1 MSKPPSTTGDERTLG
16 YTSVSQ
22 TEEATIEGLSGS
34 WAEPSTDASD
44 LPTGASLGRYTIL
57 QRLGAG
63 AMGVVYSAFD
73 PDLDRKVAI
82 KILHARTEAVG
93 SGEEGKLRLL
103 REAKA
108 LARLSHPN
116 VVAIHDVGT
125 FGDCIF
131 LAMEFVDGQTLG
143 AWLKVRQRP
152 WRECVE
158 ILIKAGEGL
167 AAAHRGGLIH
177 RDFKP
182 ENVVI
187 GHDGR
192 VRVLDFGLARASDDI
207 ADSVGVASLG
217 IEAST
222 SIKVEI
228 TTTGVLVGTP
238 AYMSPEQHLGRA
250 ADARSDLFAFCVAL
264 YQALYGERP
273 FEGANLSV
281 LAANVIQGKV
291 RPAPAGAKVPT
302 WLRKLVLQGLSV
314 DPKARF
320 PSMEVLLEHLRHDP
334 LRIRMR
340 WLGVV
345 AVSALGI
352 GIAVGTF
359 GGQTEPPCQGAEQR
373 LAGIWDE
380 GRKEA
385 IEAAFVATGVP
396 YAVPAWQSTERALD
410 AYSGGWV
417 AMHTEACLATQV
429 RKDQSEEML
438 DLRML
443 CLARQRGELEAL
455 TDVFVEAT
463 PKVVENSLE
472 GVGRLPNVAS
482 CGDLQ
487 ALRERIPPPTDPA
500 VRERVGR
507 IRGRLAEA
515 KALDVAGKW
524 ALALVSA
531 KSALEE
537 SVEVG
542 YLPLEADALLVLA
555 AIQQQLGDY
564 DEVMKSLLR
573 AAKVAAGSR
582 YDEAVAIAWIET
594 IYVAGIRLASY
605 DEALWAGQAADVGIR
620 RVEGA
625 AADSGGPRAVLR
637 ARLDLNLA
645 RVHHRMKSEE
655 AVEEA
660 KRALKV
666 FENELGE
673 AHPLVHQ
680 SLTVLALAA
689 LDRHQFEEAQGYFDR
704 ALAIARRVSGSEHPS
719 VASVLNNYAQLE
731 LLRNKL
737 EDAQRLARESLTI
750 REQVLAPDHADLANS
765 YEQIARIEFR
775 LGHLAEAQKDFSR
788 ALEIYDQHPTA
799 NAPFRGTCHNGRAMV
814 ALRQRHRKAAM
825 EDFRSAM
832 EAFREVYG
840 AEHSNTAI
848 AEMNLGEMM
857 IEDGELGPGLAHVE
871 AAIEYLRAAKSSDEY
886 LAYALVVAGSSRL
899 GSGQYQ
905 AAELRLREALTIY
918 SGLEGVSSSELA
930 TVRFAMARTLLALG
944 RSREALALATQAAEG
959 LNGESELSQKEE
971 IKAWIVASR

>member
-1 MSKPPSTTGDERTLG
+1 
-16 YTSVSQ
+16 
-22 TEEATIEGLSGS
+22 
-34 WAEPSTDASD
+34 
-44 LPTGASLGRYTIL
+44 
-57 QRLGAG
+57 
-63 AMGVVYSAFD
+63 
-73 PDLDRKVAI
+73 
-82 KILHARTEAVG
+82 LHPRTEAVG

-143 AWLKVRQRP
+143 TWLKARPRP
-152 WRECVE
+152 WKECVE

-167 AAAHRGGLIH
+167 AAAHRAGLIH

-192 VRVLDFGLARASDDI
+192 VRVLDFGLARASDDL
-207 ADSVGVASLG
+207 AESVGVASLG

-222 SIKVEI
+222 SIKVDI

-273 FEGANLSV
+273 FEGTNLSV
-281 LAANVIQGKV
+281 LAANVIQGKI
-291 RPAPAGAKVPT
+291 RPAPAGVKVPT
-302 WLRKLVLQGLSV
+302 WLHKLVLQGLSV

-320 PSMEVLLEHLRHDP
+320 ASMEVLLEHLRHDP

-352 GIAVGTF
+352 GIAVGTL
-359 GGQTEPPCQGAEQR
+359 GGKVEPPCQGAERR
-373 LAGIWDE
+373 LAGIWDT

-385 IEAAFVATGVP
+385 IKAAFVATGLP

-410 AYSGGWV
+410 AYSKHWV
-417 AMHTEACLATQV
+417 TMHTEACEATQV
-429 RKDQSEEML
+429 RREQSEEML

-463 PKVVENSLE
+463 PKVVENALE
-472 GVGRLPNVAS
+472 GVGRLPIVAS

-507 IRGRLAEA
+507 IRGHLAEA
-515 KALDVAGKW
+515 KALDIAGKW
-524 ALALVSA
+524 VQALGLA

-537 SVEVG
+537 SVEVA
-542 YLPLEADALLVLA
+542 YPPLEADALLVVA
-555 AIQQQLGDY
+555 AIQQQLGEY

-573 AAKVAAGSR
+573 AAKTAAGSR

-605 DEALWAGQAADVGIR
+605 DRALWAGQAADVGIR

-645 RVHHRMKSEE
+645 RVHHRMKSDE

-660 KRALKV
+660 KRALGV
-666 FENELGE
+666 FEKELGE

-689 LDRHQFEEAQGYFDR
+689 LDRHQLGEAQRHFDR

-719 VASVLNNYAQLE
+719 VAGVLNNYAELE
-731 LLRNKL
+731 LRRNKV
-737 EDAQRLARESLTI
+737 EDALRLAREALTI
-750 REQVLAPDHADLANS
+750 REQVLASDHADLAKS
-765 YEQIARIEFR
+765 YEQIARIEYR
-775 LGHLAEAQKDFSR
+775 LGHFEDAQKNYSR
-788 ALEIYDQHPTA
+788 ALEIYDKHPTA
-799 NAPFRGTCHNGRAMV
+799 NAPYRGTCHNGRAMV
-814 ALRQRHRKAAM
+814 ALRQQQRKAAM
-825 EDFRSAM
+825 EDFRAAM
-832 EAFREVYG
+832 EAFRGAYG
-840 AEHSNTAI
+840 ADHANTAI

-857 IEDGELGPGLAHVE
+857 IEEGQIDAGLEHVE
-871 AAIEYLRAAKSSDEY
+871 AAIEFLRAAKSSDDY

-899 GSGQYQ
+899 DSGQYQ

-918 SGLEGVSSSELA
+918 SRLEGVSNQELA
-930 TVRFAMARTLLALG
+930 TVRFAMARTLMALG
-944 RSREALALATQAAEG
+944 HSDEALALAAQAVDG
-959 LNGESELSQKEE
+959 LQGERELPIKKE

>member
-1 MSKPPSTTGDERTLG
+1 MIKPPSITSDERTLG
-16 YTSVSQ
+16 HTSVSQ

-34 WAEPSTDASD
+34 WGVPGADASD

-82 KILHARTEAVG
+82 KILHPRTEAVG

-125 FGDCIF
+125 FGDRIF

-143 AWLKVRQRP
+143 AWLKIRRRP
-152 WRECVE
+152 WKECVE

-192 VRVLDFGLARASDDI
+192 VRVLDFGLARASDDM
-207 ADSVGVASLG
+207 ADSVGMPSLG

-250 ADARSDLFAFCVAL
+250 ADARSDLFSFCVAL

-273 FEGANLSV
+273 FEGENLSV
-281 LAANVIQGKV
+281 LAANVIQGKI

-320 PSMEVLLEHLRHDP
+320 PAMEVLLEHLRHDP

-340 WLGVV
+340 GLGVITV
-345 AVSALGI
+345 CALGI

-359 GGQTEPPCQGAEQR
+359 GGQAEPPCQGASQR
-373 LAGIWDE
+373 LSGIWDA
-380 GRKEA
+380 GRKKG
-385 IEAAFVATGVP
+385 IETAFVATGVP
-396 YAVPAWQSTERALD
+396 YALPAWQSTERALD
-410 AYSGGWV
+410 AYSERWV
-417 AMHTEACLATQV
+417 AMHTDACQAAQV

-443 CLARQRGELEAL
+443 CLARQLGELEAL

-463 PKVVENSLE
+463 PKVVENALE

-507 IRGRLAEA
+507 IRGQLAEA

-524 ALALVSA
+524 ALALDST

-537 SVEVG
+537 AVEVA
-542 YLPLEADALLVLA
+542 YPPLEADALLVLA
-555 AIQQQLGDY
+555 AIQQQRG
-564 DEVMKSLLR
+564 EHEEAMTSLLR

-582 YDEAVAIAWIET
+582 YDEAVALAWIET

-625 AADSGGPRAVLR
+625 AADSGGPRAILR

-645 RVHHRMKSEE
+645 RVHQRMKSEE
-655 AVEEA
+655 AAGEA
-660 KRALKV
+660 KRALEI

-680 SLTVLALAA
+680 ALTVLALAA
-689 LDRHQFEEAQGYFDR
+689 LDRREISEAQGYLDR
-704 ALAIARRVSGSEHPS
+704 ALAIARRVSGPEHPS
-719 VASVLNNYAQLE
+719 VAAVLNNYAELE
-731 LLRNKL
+731 LRRRRVEEAL
-737 EDAQRLARESLTI
+737 RLAGESLAI
-750 REQVLAPDHADLANS
+750 REQVLAPDHVDRGKS
-765 YEQIARIEFR
+765 YEQIARIEDSLGR
-775 LGHLAEAQKDFSR
+775 LADAEQHYTR
-788 ALEIYDQHPTA
+788 ALEIYDKHPNA
-799 NAPFRGTCHNGRAMV
+799 NAPYRGSCHNGRAMV
-814 ALRQRHRKAAM
+814 ALGQGHRKAAKA
-825 EDFRSAM
+825 DFRAAM
-832 EAFREVYG
+832 EAFQEVYG
-840 AEHSNTAI
+840 VEHSNTAI

-857 IEDGELGPGLAHVE
+857 IEDDAIDAGLAHVE
-871 AAIEYLRAAKSSDEY
+871 AAIEHLRAANPRGDY
-886 LAYALVVAGSSRL
+886 LAYALVVAGSSHLKSRE
-899 GSGQYQ
+899 YQ
-905 AAELRLREALTIY
+905 AAELRLREALAIY
-918 SGLEGVSSSELA
+918 SELERVSENELA
-930 TVRFAMARTLLALG
+930 TVRFAMARTVMALG
-944 RSREALALATQAAEG
+944 RSRRALDLAAQAADG
-959 LNGESELSQKEE
+959 LTKENDPLKKE
-971 IKAWIVASR
+971 IEAWLVASR